1 MAVIGSVGNAGGEAI
16 DMMGGR
22 GGGYDEG
29 VSRSGVARRSCGCV
43 IAGRTSAVLV
53 PLVAC

>member
-22 GGGYDEG
+22 GGGLT
-29 VSRSGVARRSCGCV
+29 VVKARLFLLRYCWL
-43 IAGRTSAVLV
+43 TT
-53 PLVAC
+53 